1 MELNAFMLGSL
12 ILTFIAGGF
21 AGWLLRRP
29 KTITV
34 APPDVE
40 REQTLAEARH
50 QGLLDDI
57 EQHLSKTQQALI
69 ELADNQSAL
78 TAELRGETRLKTTK
92 DTDDTDPLKP
102 PRDYADSRGQLL

>member
-1 MELNAFMLGSL
+1 MEINALTLSLL

-29 KTITV
+29 TTISV

-40 REQTLAEARH
+40 RERTLTEARH
-50 QGLLDDI
+50 QGLMDDI

-69 ELADNQSAL
+69 ELADHQSAL
-78 TAELRGETRLKTTK
+78 ASELRGGPNIEIAK
-92 DTDDTDPLKP
+92 DTDGTDPIKP

>member
-1 MELNAFMLGSL
+1 MELNALTLGL
-12 ILTFIAGGF
+12 FILTFIAGSVV
-21 AGWLLRRP
+21 GWLLRRP
-29 KTITV
+29 KTIAV

-40 REQTLAEARH
+40 REKTLAEARH

-69 ELADNQSAL
+69 ELADHHATL
-78 TAELRGETRLKTTK
+78 AADLRGKPNLESKEDVRE
-92 DTDDTDPLKP
+92 TDPLKP

>member
-1 MELNAFMLGSL
+1 MELNALMLGSL
-12 ILTFIAGGF
+12 IMTFIAGGF
-21 AGWLLRRP
+21 FGWLLRRP
-29 KTITV
+29 KTIAV

-40 REQTLAEARH
+40 REKTLAEARH

-69 ELADNQSAL
+69 ELADHQAAL
-78 TAELRGETRLKTTK
+78 ANDLHGKPNLDIKEDLRE
-92 DTDDTDPLKP
+92 TDPLKP

>member
-1 MELNAFMLGSL
+1 VELNALTLGSL
-12 ILTFIAGGF
+12 ILAFVGGSF

-29 KTITV
+29 KTIAM

-40 REQTLAEARH
+40 REKTLAEARH

-57 EQHLSKTQQALI
+57 EQHLSNTQQALI
-69 ELADNQSAL
+69 ELADHQSVLA
-78 TAELRGETRLKTTK
+78 TELRGELRLEVKK
-92 DTDDTDPLKP
+92 DMDDTDPLKP